1 MKVSENGIVR
11 DMTPEEEQ
19 QFLEIHKTDRVT
31 ELKSLLAETNCKAI
45 EYAEGWLTEE
55 EYEPI
60 KQQRQEWRE
69 EINSLEL
76 EEMRK

>member
-19 QFLEIHKTDRVT
+19 QFLENNKTDKISQ
-31 ELKSLLAETNCKAI
+31 LKSLLVETDYKAI
-45 EYAEGWLTEE
+45 KYAEGWLTEE

-69 EINSLEL
+69 EINNLENATQ
-76 EEMRK
+76 E